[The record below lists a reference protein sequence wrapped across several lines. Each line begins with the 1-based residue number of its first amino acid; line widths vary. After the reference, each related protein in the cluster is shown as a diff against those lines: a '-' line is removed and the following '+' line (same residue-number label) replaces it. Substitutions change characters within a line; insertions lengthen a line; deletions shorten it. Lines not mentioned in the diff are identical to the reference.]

1 MGSPVPI
8 FTEKADVKL
17 WKELAAIEESIGPKN
32 ADRVREKF
40 DRLLRSMYNGGHD
53 PDPRIICKIIDIGM
67 SLPSYVN
74 KARFITSLVKDRK
87 ASDCVSRMKA
97 AELLIGMS
105 ELGDAAHIL
114 DSMPVRNNIAEW
126 EYLRGVIFRLSGDAQ
141 SAEDCFGRSYLA
153 DSSLS
158 EVYGELEGITLDGTW
173 AFRKSMESMWRTGN
187 IEPGAEIGENPIEDL
202 CNIYR
207 ESLASGYRQAVE
219 SLKSTTGYAS
229 GDFDHILAMARF
241 LYKSG
246 KYEESAEEYRR
257 ICGGCLGISLELVNV
272 YLEAGMIHEASEL
285 CHELESIGP
294 GDRRLIESM
303 IRICSEEENRDDMGR
318 YVDMYRNEDYA
329 DTDSYVMM
337 IEAMLPLSMYANI
350 ELSIRFMKMSEADE
364 GITSYLSSKSEYE
377 QGNYPTALVS
387 IKKALRIDSG
397 NREYR
402 LHKLR
407 VQRAMGATNIMPDID
422 AVLRNDP
429 KNVPILGMKK
439 DVLVANRDYEGAIN
453 VCETIRSIT
462 PDDADV
468 ISDIALIYSMMG
480 RTEESI
486 RAYRE
491 ALDIRNNPELFMKF
505 IKGLLSEGRYE
516 ETVSIVREYDDTY
529 GNIPGAWVMRGNA
542 EYALERY
549 SDAVES
555 YDRAL
560 ELNSEDHSVWHSRGM
575 AAEAM
580 EDYGK
585 AESSYDRAI
594 LLKLDCDAYWISK
607 SAVQE
612 KSGNDAG
619 AIRSLNRVIGE
630 HQDNCYAL
638 MKKAHILSKVGKNSE
653 AMVFIDLALKIESG
667 NIGILKA
674 KRDLCTRTEDYDTA
688 VKISKTMI
696 RHNPNDDSLK
706 AEEVRILTLA
716 GKYPEALKAVDE
728 ISDQNCL
735 ETLILRRNVCLGIGS
750 LGSVI
755 DVCTKIREITPDDRE
770 NLTVLADAYR
780 DTGRKDEASV
790 LYGILNEDDPSDT
803 NAFVGKATMASDS
816 ESALGMM
823 EQSLAVE
830 PDNIELLFGI
840 SDLLMSMGKYDDAD
854 RYLAHIIELEPESPE
869 IYVRKAR
876 LQMKHSLHGDA
887 AATIYDALDSSLSDP
902 ELWMCLGDAEMELG
916 DPQTALSSYGN
927 ILRTD
932 DSYRG
937 IYTKCGLAHMRMG
950 DTSAALKDF
959 ETACEQDSRDVIA
972 LSQLAMIHMDVG
984 SMNTAADY
992 LNDALATDPY
1002 AGTVLLAE
1010 VKFHLFNSEFNE
1022 AKEALALAEQR
1033 CSADTDS
1040 IFAMKSLISQYEEE
1054 NSEEDEDT
1062 DNDLEKYALDL
1073 IRISNEEDL
1082 APNDEKALSDASIPP
1097 EIREDVLN
1105 YMGSI
1110 VEYDAIVPDTP
1121 EFERM
1126 EKLSYNAVVN
1136 GELYDIGKEGEDIL
1150 IPLYCAVFD
1159 SGSGSIEEGK
1169 KLIAYIAEVLTMNM
1183 EPAEY
1188 EKNIATI
1195 LSHMLNVHLDV
1206 DLYSLMERYEIGIF
1220 AARTARLLYD
1230 REINNQSRQI

>member
-505 IKGLLSEGRYE
+505 IKGLLSEGRCE

-887 AATIYDALDSSLSDP
+887 AATVYDALDSSLSDP

>member
-816 ESALGMM
+816 ESALDMM

-830 PDNIELLFGI
+830 SDNIELLFGI

-887 AATIYDALDSSLSDP
+887 AATVYDALDSSLSDP

>member
-542 EYALERY
+542 EYALKRY

-816 ESALGMM
+816 ESALDMM

-830 PDNIELLFGI
+830 SDNIELLFGI

>member
-8 FTEKADVKL
+8 FTDKADVKL

-40 DRLLRSMYNGGHD
+40 ERLLRSMYNGGHD

-126 EYLRGVIFRLSGDAQ
+126 EYLRGIIYRMSGDAS
-141 SAEDCFGRSYLA
+141 SAEDCFVRSYLA
-153 DSSLS
+153 DSSLN

-173 AFRKSMESMWRTGN
+173 AFRKSIESMWRTGN

-207 ESLASGYRQAVE
+207 ESLASGYKQAVT

-257 ICGGCLGISLELVNV
+257 ICGGYLGISLELVDV

-294 GDRRLIESM
+294 GDRRLIESL
-303 IRICSEEENRDDMGR
+303 IRICSVEENRDDMGR

-350 ELSIRFMKMSEADE
+350 EQSIRFMKMSEADE

-377 QGNYPTALVS
+377 QGAYSSAFVS

-397 NREYR
+397 NQEYR

-407 VQRAMGATNIMPDID
+407 IQRAMGATNIMPDID

-468 ISDIALIYSMMG
+468 ISDIALIYKMMG

-486 RAYRE
+486 KAYRE
-491 ALDIRNNPELFMKF
+491 ALDIKSNPELFIKF
-505 IKGLLSEGRYE
+505 VKGLLSDGRYE

-612 KSGNDAG
+612 KNGNDAG

-674 KRDLCTRTEDYDTA
+674 KRDLCTRMEDYNTA
-688 VKISKTMI
+688 VKISKAMI
-696 RHNPNDDSLK
+696 RLNPNDDSLK
-706 AEEVRILTLA
+706 AEEVRILTVA
-716 GKYPEALKAVDE
+716 GKYPEALKAVDD
-728 ISDQNCL
+728 ISDQNSL

-755 DVCTKIREITPDDRE
+755 DVCTKIREIAPDDRE

-803 NAFVGKATMASDS
+803 NALVGKATMASDS

-840 SDLLMSMGKYDDAD
+840 SDLLMSMGKYNDAD
-854 RYLAHIIELEPESPE
+854 RYLAHIMELEPESPE
-869 IYVRKAR
+869 MYVRKAR
-876 LQMKHSLHGDA
+876 LQMKHSLYGDA
-887 AATIYDALDSSLSDP
+887 VTTVSDALDSSLSHP

-937 IYTKCGLAHMRMG
+937 IHTKCGLAHMRMG
-950 DTSAALKDF
+950 DTSAALKEF
-959 ETACEQDSRDVIA
+959 ETAYQQDSRDIIA

-984 SMNTAADY
+984 SMNAAADY
-992 LNDALATDPY
+992 LNEALATDPY

-1022 AKEALALAEQR
+1022 AKETLALAEQR

-1040 IFAMKSLISQYEEE
+1040 ILAMKKLISQYEEE
-1054 NSEEDEDT
+1054 NSEENEDA
-1062 DNDLEKYALDL
+1062 DNGLEKYALDL

-1110 VEYDAIVPDTP
+1110 EEYGAIVPDTP

-1159 SGSGSIEEGK
+1159 SGSGSVEEGK
-1169 KLIAYIAEVLTMNM
+1169 KLIAYIAEVLSMDM

-1230 REINNQSRQI
+1230 REISNQ